1 MTAKEYLSQARRL
14 DQRIGSKLEQMDAL
28 RSLAQKVTISLSS
41 DRVSH
46 TRNVSS
52 LEDTI
57 LRLMETENEL
67 NQSIDA
73 LLNLRIEIGK
83 QISTLDDPDCIL
95 VLEKRYLCYQ
105 SWEKIAADLTCTVR
119 WVHRL
124 HAKALQSMNQLL
136 CEKEKGVEIA

>member
-14 DQRIGSKLEQMDAL
+14 DQRIGSKLEQMATL
-28 RSLAQKVTISLSS
+28 RSLAQKVTISLCGE
-41 DRVSH
+41 RVSH

-57 LRLMETENEL
+57 LRLMETENEM

>member
-1 MTAKEYLSQARRL
+1 MTAKEYLSQARCL
-14 DQRIGSKLEQMDAL
+14 EQRICSKLEQMDAL
-28 RSLAQKVTISLSS
+28 RSLTQKVTTSLGGE
-41 DRVSH
+41 RVSH

-57 LRLMETENEL
+57 LRLVETENEM

>member
-14 DQRIGSKLEQMDAL
+14 DQRIDSKLEQMETL
-28 RSLAQKVTISLSS
+28 RSLTQKVTTSLSGE
-41 DRVSH
+41 RVSH

-57 LRLMETENEL
+57 LRLVETENEL

-83 QISTLDDPDCIL
+83 QISALDDPDCIL

-105 SWEKIAADLTCTVR
+105 SWDKIATDLACTVR

-136 CEKEKGVEIA
+136 CEKKKGVEIA

>member
-14 DQRIGSKLEQMDAL
+14 DQRICSKLEQMATL
-28 RSLAQKVTISLSS
+28 RSLAQKVTTSISGE
-41 DRVSH
+41 RVSQ

-57 LRLMETENEL
+57 LRLMETENEM

>member
-14 DQRIGSKLEQMDAL
+14 EQRIGSKLEQMATL
-28 RSLAQKVTISLSS
+28 RSLTQKVTTSLGGE
-41 DRVSH
+41 RVSH

-57 LRLMETENEL
+57 LRLVETENEM

-83 QISTLDDPDCIL
+83 LISALDDPDCIL

-105 SWEKIAADLTCTVR
+105 SWEKIAADLACTVR

-136 CEKEKGVEIA
+136 CEKKKGVEIA

>member
-1 MTAKEYLSQARRL
+1 MTAMEYLSQARRL
-14 DQRIGSKLEQMDAL
+14 DQRICSKLEQMATL
-28 RSLAQKVTISLSS
+28 RSLAQKVTTSISGE
-41 DRVSH
+41 RVSQ

-57 LRLMETENEL
+57 LRLVETENEM
-67 NQSIDA
+67 NQSIDT

-83 QISTLDDPDCIL
+83 QISALDDPDCIL

-136 CEKEKGVEIA
+136 CEKDKGVEIA

>member
-1 MTAKEYLSQARRL
+1 MTATEYLSQARRL
-14 DQRIGSKLEQMDAL
+14 DQRICSKLEQMATL
-28 RSLAQKVTISLSS
+28 RSLAQKVTTSLSGE
-41 DRVSH
+41 RVSH

-57 LRLMETENEL
+57 LLLVETENEM

-73 LLNLRIEIGK
+73 LLSLRIEIGK
-83 QISTLDDPDCIL
+83 QISALDDPDCIL

-105 SWEKIAADLTCTVR
+105 SWEKIAADLACTVR

-136 CEKEKGVEIA
+136 CEKKKGVEIA

>member
-1 MTAKEYLSQARRL
+1 MTATEYLSQARRL
-14 DQRIGSKLEQMDAL
+14 DQRIGSKLEQMATL
-28 RSLAQKVTISLSS
+28 RSLAQKVTTSLCGE
-41 DRVSH
+41 RVSH

-57 LRLMETENEL
+57 LRLVETENEM

-83 QISTLDDPDCIL
+83 QISALNDPDCIL
-95 VLEKRYLCYQ
+95 VLEKRYLSYQ
-105 SWEKIAADLTCTVR
+105 SWEKIAADLKFTVR
-119 WVHRL
+119 WVHRP
-124 HAKALQSMNQLL
+124 HAKALQSINQLL

>member
-1 MTAKEYLSQARRL
+1 MTAMEYLSQARRL
-14 DQRIGSKLEQMDAL
+14 DQRICSKLEQMATL
-28 RSLAQKVTISLSS
+28 RSLAQKVTTSISGE
-41 DRVSH
+41 RVSQ

-57 LRLMETENEL
+57 LRLVETENEM

-83 QISTLDDPDCIL
+83 QISALDDPDCIL

>member
-1 MTAKEYLSQARRL
+1 MTATEYLSQARRL
-14 DQRIGSKLEQMDAL
+14 DQRIGSKLEQMATL
-28 RSLAQKVTISLSS
+28 RSLAQKVTISLCGE
-41 DRVSH
+41 RVSH

-57 LRLMETENEL
+57 LRLMETENEM

>member
-14 DQRIGSKLEQMDAL
+14 EQRIGSKLEQMATL
-28 RSLAQKVTISLSS
+28 RSLTQKVTTSLSGE
-41 DRVSH
+41 RVSH

-57 LRLMETENEL
+57 LRLMETENEM

-73 LLNLRIEIGK
+73 LLNLRLEIGK
-83 QISTLDDPDCIL
+83 QISALDDPDCIL

-105 SWEKIAADLTCTVR
+105 SWEKIAADLACTVR

-136 CEKEKGVEIA
+136 CEKKKGVEIA

>member
-14 DQRIGSKLEQMDAL
+14 DQRICSKLEQMDAL
-28 RSLAQKVTISLSS
+28 RSLAQKVTTSLNGE
-41 DRVSH
+41 RVSH

-57 LRLMETENEL
+57 LRLMETENEM
-67 NQSIDA
+67 NQSVNA
-73 LLNLRIEIGK
+73 LLSLRIEIGK
-83 QISTLDDPDCIL
+83 QISALNDPDCIL
-95 VLEKRYLCYQ
+95 VLEKRYLSYQ
-105 SWEKIAADLTCTVR
+105 SWEKIAADLEFTVR

-124 HAKALQSMNQLL
+124 HAKALQSINQLL

>member
-1 MTAKEYLSQARRL
+1 MTAKEYLSQAHRL
-14 DQRIGSKLEQMDAL
+14 DQRIGSKLEQMATL
-28 RSLAQKVTISLSS
+28 RSLAQKVTTTLSS
-41 DRVSH
+41 ERVSH

-57 LRLMETENEL
+57 LRLMETENEM

-73 LLNLRIEIGK
+73 LLNLRLEIGK
-83 QISTLDDPDCIL
+83 QISALDDPDCIL

-105 SWEKIAADLTCTVR
+105 SWEKIAADLACTVR

-124 HAKALQSMNQLL
+124 HAKALQSMSQLL